1 MDGGAKGIRTP
12 DLLIANET
20 RYQLRHS
27 PKLPQQPDQPSIRV
41 GQGRNQEGADKPDP
55 GGNQGSGKTRRVTV
69 EAGSVSGG
77 LSYSSSIDSPSSTP
91 SISNHGI
98 SSA

>member
-1 MDGGAKGIRTP
+1 MVELRGFEPLTFSLRTRRATNCA
-12 DLLIANET
+12 IAPNCLNSPTSLASGSGRDET
-20 RYQLRHS
+20 RKGPTS
-27 PKLPQQPDQPSIRV
+27 PTP
-41 GQGRNQEGADKPDP
+41 A
-55 GGNQGSGKTRRVTV
+55 GNQGSGKTRRVTV

>member
-1 MDGGAKGIRTP
+1 MVELRGFEPLTFSLRTRRATNCA
-12 DLLIANET
+12 IAPSCLNSPTSLASGSGRDET
-20 RYQLRHS
+20 RKG
-27 PKLPQQPDQPSIRV
+27 PDKPDQPV
-41 GQGRNQEGADKPDP
+41 
-55 GGNQGSGKTRRVTV
+55 GNQGSGKTRRVTV

-91 SISNHGI
+91 SISSHGI